1 MDATCSGLQ
10 HFSGI
15 QKDEV
20 TAKATNLMPADEPSD
35 IYQIVADKVN
45 EKLKASDKTIAKQW
59 LEFGVNRKCTKR
71 PIMGFT

>member
-10 HFSGI
+10 HFLAY
-15 QKDEV
+15 KDEV

-45 EKLKASDKTIAKQW
+45 EKLR
-59 LEFGVNRKCTKR
+59 V
-71 PIMGFT
+71 